1 MTPRKIIRQ
10 NIILVCI
17 AMLSLIGFEVH
28 QLIKEYSTTNKSV
41 QLRMDELLTLT
52 AKMYGQQIFISEMSN
67 PQRPSFTLKP
77 IDEIVSDSIPIN
89 FTKATINSNLSEG
102 LELLMITSAIKRIQI
117 FLTHLQIR
125 C

>member
-1 MTPRKIIRQ
+1 MASRKIIRQ

-52 AKMYGQQIFISEMSN
+52 AKMYGQQIFISAM
-67 PQRPSFTLKP
+67 
-77 IDEIVSDSIPIN
+77 
-89 FTKATINSNLSEG
+89 
-102 LELLMITSAIKRIQI
+102 
-117 FLTHLQIR
+117 
-125 C
+125 